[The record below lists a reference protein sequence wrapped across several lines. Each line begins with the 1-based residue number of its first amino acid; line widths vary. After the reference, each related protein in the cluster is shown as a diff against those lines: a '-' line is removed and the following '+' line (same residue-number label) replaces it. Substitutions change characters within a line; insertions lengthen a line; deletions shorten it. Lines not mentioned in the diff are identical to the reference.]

1 MKKDVNVDR
10 LIERQAKRWEA
21 GRRAG
26 ARSSEASRPGP
37 AHLAEGP
44 WLTISRQIGSR
55 GEETAKLVA
64 DRLDWPLYDR
74 EILSAI
80 AQHTHTKEKIISR
93 LDEHAV
99 GHLNDLLRNL
109 MVPDDMGQAEFLKE
123 LARVVWTL
131 AREGEVIV
139 LGRGANW
146 ILNPR
151 FGVRVR
157 LVAPRDVRVQRVAE
171 REGIDPAAADKRVRN
186 HDAEQQAFIRQAFGR
201 QIEDPLGYDLVL
213 NVEHLGPDEAAAA
226 IVALLHSKLE
236 PRA

>member
-1 MKKDVNVDR
+1 MTTRINVDR
-10 LIERQAKRWEA
+10 LLERQAKRWEVSRRLGEQGGEA
-21 GRRAG
+21 ARRALV
-26 ARSSEASRPGP
+26 
-37 AHLAEGP
+37 HLAEGP

-55 GEETAKLVA
+55 GEETAKTVA
-64 DRLDWPLYDR
+64 ERLDWPLYDR
-74 EILSAI
+74 EILATI
-80 AQHTHTKEKIISR
+80 ARETHTKERIISR

-109 MVPDDMGQAEFLKE
+109 VVPDDMGQARFLTE
-123 LARVVWTL
+123 MARVVWTL

-157 LVAPRDVRVQRVAE
+157 LVAPLDVRVSRVAE
-171 REGIDPAAADKRVRN
+171 REGIDLPAADKRVRG
-186 HDAEQQAFIRQAFGR
+186 HDAEQQAFIRQAFGK

-213 NVEHLGPDEAAAA
+213 NVEHLGPEAAAST
-226 IVALLHSKLE
+226 IVTLLRTKLE
-236 PRA
+236 AHA

>member
-1 MKKDVNVDR
+1 MAKDINVDR
-10 LIERQAKRWEA
+10 LLERQAKRWEA
-21 GRRAG
+21 GRRVG
-26 ARSSEASRPGP
+26 TRRGEASPRGA

-44 WLTISRQIGSR
+44 WVTISRQIGSR

-64 DRLDWPLYDR
+64 ERLDWPLYDR

-99 GHLNDLLRNL
+99 SHLNDLLRNL

-151 FGVRVR
+151 FGLRVR

-171 REGIDPAAADKRVRN
+171 REGLETSAADKLVRS
-186 HDAEQQAFIRQAFGR
+186 HDAEQQAFIHQAFGK

-213 NVEHLGPDEAAAA
+213 NAEHVGPDQAAAA
-226 IVALLHSKLE
+226 IVALLRSKLE
-236 PRA
+236 SRL